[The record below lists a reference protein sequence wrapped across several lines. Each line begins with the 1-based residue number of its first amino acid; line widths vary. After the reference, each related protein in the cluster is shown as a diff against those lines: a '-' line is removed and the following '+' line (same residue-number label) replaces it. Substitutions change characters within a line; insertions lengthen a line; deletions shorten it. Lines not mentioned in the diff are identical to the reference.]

1 MSVGTSTSRRTP
13 LIGRLFTYSTLV
25 YSLGTGRYATAGLA
39 VSEPCS
45 PAISHLDTEVIGVAA
60 PHGNHS
66 GAGDKMHGFER

>member
-1 MSVGTSTSRRTP
+1 MAFRLAQSVLQSEHRDLVGRGVSDAQP
-13 LIGRLFTYSTLV
+13 LVRG
-25 YSLGTGRYATAGLA
+25 
-39 VSEPCS
+39 VSELCS